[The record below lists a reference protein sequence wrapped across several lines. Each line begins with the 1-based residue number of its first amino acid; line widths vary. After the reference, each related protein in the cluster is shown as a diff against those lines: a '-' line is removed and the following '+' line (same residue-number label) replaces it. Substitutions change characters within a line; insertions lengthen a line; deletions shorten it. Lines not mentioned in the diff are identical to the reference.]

1 MRISDW
7 SSDVCSSDLLD
18 PEIAD
23 AILESVHMHARG
35 GFAAAR
41 TERQRVGI
49 GDADRQHR
57 AQKHQAAEK
66 HSSRCNFVHDLST
79 LAGYS
84 ATCERAREAQ
94 FQIGRAHV

>member
-1 MRISDW
+1 
-7 SSDVCSSDLLD
+7 
-18 PEIAD
+18 
-23 AILESVHMHARG
+23 MHARG

-84 ATCERAREAQ
+84 ATCERARETQ
-94 FQIGRAHV
+94 FPLSSQSSTKVAAKVGPSSDANRSEERRVGKKCVS